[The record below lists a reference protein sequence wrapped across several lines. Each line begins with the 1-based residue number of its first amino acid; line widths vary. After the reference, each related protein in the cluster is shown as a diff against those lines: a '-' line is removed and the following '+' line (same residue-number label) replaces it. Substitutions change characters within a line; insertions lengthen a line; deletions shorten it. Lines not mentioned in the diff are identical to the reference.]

1 MIGPLMRSY
10 FAISGGGHVAAL
22 LLGIFYA
29 GANPIAA
36 VPVESVAV
44 DIVTPDEVPEPPK
57 ETAAETPPLPDF
69 SSEKFGM
76 GEKTQ
81 STNAAPP
88 ESPPPKPQP
97 QTKQAAPEPRP
108 KEQRNIRQASVQPSV
123 TPTTTKVS
131 SVLPTPSSAFLTP
144 PQSPSQA
151 PPTQSPEL
159 QSSQTD
165 KEMEKAG
172 VGNMFGMPLTLPGG
186 RLGGGFDA
194 QAYDTA
200 KLDNSVRTAFRS
212 RLKTC
217 ASLPA
222 DVSTADKVRIV
233 LRVGLN
239 QDGTLA
245 AAPALIEGSASAK
258 GPTLLASAVNA
269 LRTCQPYNML
279 PVDKYDEWKVLD
291 LTFTPQDMTG
301 G

>member
-1 MIGPLMRSY
+1 MIGLLMRSY

-29 GANPIAA
+29 GANPFAA

-44 DIVTPDEVPEPPK
+44 DIVTPDEVPDPPK
-57 ETAAETPPLPDF
+57 ETAAETPALPDF

-81 STNAAPP
+81 SANAAPP
-88 ESPPPKPQP
+88 ESPPPKPQQ

-108 KEQRNIRQASVQPSV
+108 KEQRNVRQASVQPSMPPAAK
-123 TPTTTKVS
+123 PT
-131 SVLPTPSSAFLTP
+131 SVLPPPPPSAFLTP
-144 PQSPSQA
+144 PQSPSQV
-151 PPTQSPEL
+151 PPTQSPEP

-172 VGNMFGMPLTLPGG
+172 AGNMFGMPLTLPDG

-200 KLDNSVRTAFRS
+200 KLDNSVRSAFRS

-217 ASLPA
+217 SSLPA
-222 DVSTADKVRIV
+222 DVSMADKVRIV

-239 QDGTLA
+239 QDGTLV

-258 GPTLLASAVNA
+258 GPALLASAVNA
-269 LRTCQPYNML
+269 LRKCQPYNML
-279 PVDKYDEWKVLD
+279 PTDKYDEWKVLD